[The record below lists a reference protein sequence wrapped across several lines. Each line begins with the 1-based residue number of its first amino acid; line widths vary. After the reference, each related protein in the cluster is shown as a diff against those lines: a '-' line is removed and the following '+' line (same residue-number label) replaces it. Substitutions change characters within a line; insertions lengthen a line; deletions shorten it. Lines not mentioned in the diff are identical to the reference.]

1 MIAVSEVGQDIEI
14 DVVGLERL
22 GVMLQTV
29 RTQPAAKIAH
39 YCSSSGAARI
49 GISGI
54 RGVRNFSCGISNGE
68 SDIIRRHMGL
78 YFSTSAG
85 TATPSLIWPTE
96 RMMSSP
102 SSCAKQA

>member
-39 YCSSSGAARI
+39 SMCSRLGASRTDVSGV
-49 GISGI
+49 
-54 RGVRNFSCGISNGE
+54 RGVQGFGCGISNGE

-102 SSCAKQA
+102 S